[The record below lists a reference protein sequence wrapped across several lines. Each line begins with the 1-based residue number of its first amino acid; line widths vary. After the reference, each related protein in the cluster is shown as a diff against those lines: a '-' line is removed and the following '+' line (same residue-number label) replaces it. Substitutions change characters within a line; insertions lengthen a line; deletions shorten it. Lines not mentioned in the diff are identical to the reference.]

1 MKRLITTLSILFCYF
16 ASLGQNPSSS
26 LGYEETKSYIL
37 GKLLNN
43 ASSVINLKT
52 ETMLGSG
59 ITRSSE
65 FHYAN
70 FSING
75 CILEF
80 DLTIHSLTSFTNDP
94 EILRGTHLY
103 HYKLNLVDIVSV
115 ESKDNER
122 EDIGVPLITPEK
134 LNLKTNSKSIEV
146 INKGDGTKATYGNIS
161 IYGTFLSEENMD
173 RKLLNAIK
181 HIATFCP
188 QSKKDP
194 FDN

>member
-1 MKRLITTLSILFCYF
+1 MKRLIISLSILFCYF
-16 ASLGQNPSSS
+16 ASVGQNPTSS

-37 GKLLNN
+37 GKLVNN

-52 ETMLGSG
+52 EIMLGSG
-59 ITRSSE
+59 TTTSSE
-65 FHYAN
+65 YNYAN

-80 DLTIHSLTSFTNDP
+80 DLTIHSQTRFTKDP
-94 EILRGTHLY
+94 EVLKNTNLY

-115 ESKDNER
+115 ECKDKER

-146 INKGDGTKATYGNIS
+146 FNKGNGTKATYGNIS
-161 IYGTFLSEENMD
+161 IYGTFLSEVNMD

-181 HIATFCP
+181 HIASFCP
-188 QSKKDP
+188 QPKKDP